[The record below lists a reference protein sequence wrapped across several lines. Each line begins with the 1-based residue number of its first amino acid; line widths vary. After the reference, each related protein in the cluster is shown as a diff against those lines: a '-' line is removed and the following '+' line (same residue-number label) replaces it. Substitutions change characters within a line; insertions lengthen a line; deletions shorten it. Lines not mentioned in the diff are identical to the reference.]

1 MTSINRVD
9 QAILLLQDRLKR
21 LQERNGSKAT
31 DPGKAQRSDKSD
43 ALAPLRR
50 MTRQGGISEE
60 DLRRALVR
68 TLLSNALG
76 GEQVSSLEF
85 NSIADQVLRIL
96 ESNDAG
102 RDLLQ
107 RALSDLE

>member
-1 MTSINRVD
+1 MASINRVD

-21 LQERNGSKAT
+21 LQERTGSKPA
-31 DPGKAQRSDKSD
+31 DLGKAQKSDRPD

-50 MTRQGGISEE
+50 MTQQGGISDE

-76 GEQVSSLEF
+76 AELVSSLEF
-85 NSIADQVLRIL
+85 NSIADQVLRIM
-96 ESNDAG
+96 ESNDVG
-102 RDLLQ
+102 RDLLS